1 MWFSP
6 VLLNHPSV
14 GRCLCCFHFFGCEFY
29 CREHLC
35 TCFCADVFSVLLG
48 VYLGMELLL
57 TTRLSSKL
65 LHPILFPPVM
75 SEDVSVAISWSTHVV
90 IYLMIPILA
99 VLVCVKYQLIVAL
112 ICISLMAVTLSV
124 LLCAYSLA
132 SILVTSSYKLMIA
145 THVLTCVVFV
155 LSPEA
160 GNSLETCLLAIQGRR
175 KEKTSVFGEI
185 CWKKVW
191 TESRDTW
198 EEGFNSAV
206 DPRKKSHGDGIDF
219 W

>member
-1 MWFSP
+1 MLFS
-6 VLLNHPSV
+6 L
-14 GRCLCCFHFFGCEFY
+14 FGCEFY
-29 CREHLC
+29 CCEHLC
-35 TCFCADVFSVLLG
+35 TCFCADVFSFLLG

-99 VLVCVKYQLIVAL
+99 VLVCMKYQLIVAL
-112 ICISLMAVTLSV
+112 ICISLMAVTPSV

-132 SILVTSSYKLMIA
+132 LILVTSSYKLMIA
-145 THVLTCVVFV
+145 THVLTCVVSV

-160 GNSLETCLLAIQGRR
+160 GNSLETCLLPYRVEGRKKHQSLGKYVGRKCGQRAGILGRKGSILLLIQ
-175 KEKTSVFGEI
+175 E
-185 CWKKVW
+185 KKVI
-191 TESRDTW
+191 EMVLISG
-198 EEGFNSAV
+198 EQLGF
-206 DPRKKSHGDGIDF
+206 RH
-219 W
+219 

>member
-1 MWFSP
+1 M
-6 VLLNHPSV
+6 
-14 GRCLCCFHFFGCEFY
+14 
-29 CREHLC
+29 
-35 TCFCADVFSVLLG
+35 
-48 VYLGMELLL
+48 LL

-145 THVLTCVVFV
+145 THVLTCVVSV

-185 CWKKVW
+185 QLLDFLGS
-191 TESRDTW
+191 T
-198 EEGFNSAV
+198 V
-206 DPRKKSHGDGIDF
+206 DRNLPANAGDVGLIPSPGDPTSLALQLLSPRATGVEACQL
-219 W
+219 